1 MTSPGLVQLAATL
14 QENRGAFRA
23 FLASRLGNEADAE
36 DLLQTSLVKALQ
48 RADEIRDDEKIVP
61 WFYQVLRHAMI
72 DHVRSRR
79 AALRREEAWMMD
91 RATLA
96 DDREAE
102 RQLCACFEKLLPTL
116 KPTQAE
122 LLRRIEL
129 RDEAVGSVATSLG
142 ITANKAS
149 VTLHRA
155 RAELRK
161 RLIEFCG
168 DCVCLDECVCD

>member
-1 MTSPGLVQLAATL
+1 MTPPDLAQLAATL
-14 QENRGAFRA
+14 QEHRAAFRA

-79 AALRREEAWMMD
+79 AALQREEAWSSQS
-91 RATLA
+91 AALA
-96 DDREAE
+96 DDPEAE
-102 RQLCACFEKLLPTL
+102 RHLCACFEKLLPTL
-116 KPTQAE
+116 KPAQAE
-122 LLRRIEL
+122 LLRRVEL
-129 RDEAVGSVATSLG
+129 HDEAVGRVATALG
-142 ITANKAS
+142 ISANRAS